1 MKSRGICGGETPMGS
16 AIGKPTSQTRDVGHP
31 ELLRCLSRAFSGL
44 HRKNLGLGNLW
55 RLGEQIF
62 RLRKEGFGDFSI
74 QMGVAAV
81 FVGKRIKNAILAR
94 SQLDGVPANRLAL
107 PLGKWLR
114 GLQELFDLGFLAWFG
129 FQLGPNG
136 DSSHRCSLL
145 PIRCATC
152 AFGSKRSADR

>member
-1 MKSRGICGGETPMGS
+1 MTRTSRNPLKFATGS
-16 AIGKPTSQTRDVGHP
+16 LISGTDAGRPPTNNVPRRTI
-31 ELLRCLSRAFSGL
+31 SGL
-44 HRKNLGLGNLW
+44 HGKNLGLGNLW
-55 RLGEQIF
+55 RLDEEIF

-81 FVGKRIKNAILAR
+81 FVGKRIKDAVLAW

-107 PLGKWLR
+107 PLGQWLR
-114 GLQELFDLGFLAWFG
+114 GFQELFDLFFLARLG

-136 DSSHRCSLL
+136 DSAHRCSLL

-152 AFGSKRSADR
+152 GFGSNRSLVFDVAPT